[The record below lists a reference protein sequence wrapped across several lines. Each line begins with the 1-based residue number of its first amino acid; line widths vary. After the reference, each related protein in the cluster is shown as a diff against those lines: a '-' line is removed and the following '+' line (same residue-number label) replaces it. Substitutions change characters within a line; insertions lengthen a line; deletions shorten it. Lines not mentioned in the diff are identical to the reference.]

1 MPMHDWT
8 LVDAGIYHDL
18 HHEWISELKRAMN
31 RLLPEDYYALAE
43 QHAGDFGP
51 DVLALQSRSTED
63 LPLSGIALA
72 ARPRPKTSYLA
83 ETPNQFYRRKQN
95 SIAIRH
101 VSGDRVVAMIE
112 IVSPGNKSSN
122 FALKA
127 FVDKACELIQHQIHL
142 LVVDP
147 FPPGKRDPQ
156 GIHGAIWERL
166 ADDSFQLPANRPL
179 TLVSYA
185 SFAET
190 RAYIEPFAVG
200 STMPDMPLYLAPE
213 AYIDVPLE
221 RTYQAAWESV
231 PLRWQRVVAP
241 T

>member
-1 MPMHDWT
+1 
-8 LVDAGIYHDL
+8 
-18 HHEWISELKRAMN
+18 
-31 RLLPEDYYALAE
+31 
-43 QHAGDFGP
+43 
-51 DVLALQSRSTED
+51 
-63 LPLSGIALA
+63 
-72 ARPRPKTSYLA
+72 
-83 ETPNQFYRRKQN
+83 
-95 SIAIRH
+95 
-101 VSGDRVVAMIE
+101 MIE

-142 LVVDP
+142 PVIDP

-156 GIHGAIWERL
+156 GIHGAIWDRL
-166 ADDSFQLPANRPL
+166 ADDSFQLPPNRPL

-200 STMPDMPLYLAPE
+200 SILPDMPLYLAPE

-221 RTYQAAWESV
+221 RAYQAAWKTV
-231 PLRWQRVVAP
+231 PARWQQVIAP
-241 T
+241 S